1 MTAPIARIDLV
12 AAATLG
18 SATGVGELA
27 RSAAAGAR
35 DGPLAG
41 AVRFMDQP
49 LLTFGWHDGAAF
61 LTLTDA
67 IALGSAAVLL
77 IRFAAWALGPV
88 MGARR

>member
-27 RSAAAGAR
+27 RSAA

-49 LLTFGWHDGAAF
+49 LVIFGWHDGAAF

-88 MGARR
+88 MGAGR